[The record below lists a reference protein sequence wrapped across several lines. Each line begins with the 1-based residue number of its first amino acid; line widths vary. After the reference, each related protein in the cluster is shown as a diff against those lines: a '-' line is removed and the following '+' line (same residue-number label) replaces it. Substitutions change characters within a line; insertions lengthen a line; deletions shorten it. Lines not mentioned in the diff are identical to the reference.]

1 MQIKGQ
7 IVVLLTVVAF
17 AAFARKATMPQL
29 SAPAFAH
36 TDAEKNDMARAML
49 GRALDFSNDCIP
61 DGGPWVGGGEPP
73 FTWNGF
79 LGRGAVDGWSQ
90 QDRKDA
96 FAFYLSTLG
105 TNDCR
110 SLPLRERELVRV
122 ALSKCRTFNFVEAA
136 PSLKALALNPNG
148 IYRDHAIE
156 LAMQFSPVDD
166 SATAFSETIMT
177 NTTAYTRREYAA
189 ASCQYARM
197 LLNFNATNDVQRAI
211 RNRAVNMFYRNRL
224 LPANAYY
231 VVDRLFVQYI
241 SGYETSSN
249 RLENVNNL
257 LSLSTCPRISV
268 EYFTSVTNQLLSSGQ
283 PLVQLNIG
291 EGE

>member
-1 MQIKGQ
+1 MKTILILCQMAMM
-7 IVVLLTVVAF
+7 TTAC
-17 AAFARKATMPQL
+17 
-29 SAPAFAH
+29 AFAH

-122 ALSKCRTFNFVEAA
+122 ALSKCRAFNFVEAA

-148 IYRDHAIE
+148 ICRVDAIR
-156 LAMQFSPVDD
+156 LVMQFCPVED
-166 SATAFSETIMT
+166 SLTDFAEMIIT
-177 NTTAYTRREYAA
+177 NNAGYSSRESGVTSGHYA
-189 ASCQYARM
+189 
-197 LLNFNATNDVQRAI
+197 
-211 RNRAVNMFYRNRL
+211 NRL
-224 LPANAYY
+224 LSFNPTNAVQFACRSRGVGMLYRHRMTDP
-231 VVDRLFVQYI
+231 VATEIVDELFKKYI
-241 SGYETSSN
+241 SGYSASSN
-249 RLENVNNL
+249 RLAFAVNAIDTPGCVPPDK
-257 LSLSTCPRISV
+257 S
-268 EYFTSVTNQLLSSGQ
+268 YFTSVTNQLLSSGQ
-283 PLVQLNIG
+283 PLVQLDIG
-291 EGE
+291 EGEEE

>member
-1 MQIKGQ
+1 MKTIH
-7 IVVLLTVVAF
+7 IVHVISLMI
-17 AAFARKATMPQL
+17 AACAL
-29 SAPAFAH
+29 AH
-36 TDAEKNDMARAML
+36 TTEETNAVVKAML
-49 GRALDFSNDCIP
+49 QRVYCSAHDDMSEPL
-61 DGGPWVGGGEPP
+61 VEVGEPP

-79 LGRGAVDGWSQ
+79 LGRGEINDWSQ
-90 QDRKDA
+90 QERKDA
-96 FAFYLSTLG
+96 FAWYLSTLG
-105 TNDCR
+105 INDCT
-110 SLPLRERELVRV
+110 SFTAMDKELVRI
-122 ALSKCRTFNFVEAA
+122 ALSKCRTLNFIESG
-136 PSLKALALNPNG
+136 PSMKALALNPNG
-148 IYRDHAIE
+148 IYRDDAID
-156 LAMQFSPVDD
+156 LAMQFCPIDD
-166 SATAFSETIMT
+166 SATAFAETIMT
-177 NTTAYTRREYAA
+177 NTTGYTRREYTA

-283 PLVQLNIG
+283 PLVQLDIG

>member
-1 MQIKGQ
+1 MKTILILCQMAMM
-7 IVVLLTVVAF
+7 TTAC
-17 AAFARKATMPQL
+17 
-29 SAPAFAH
+29 AFAH

-122 ALSKCRTFNFVEAA
+122 ALSKCRAFNFVEAA

-148 IYRDHAIE
+148 IYRDDAIE
-156 LAMQFSPVDD
+156 LAIQFSPVDD
-166 SATAFSETIMT
+166 TATAFAETIMT
-177 NTTAYTRREYAA
+177 NTTGYTRRENAA
-189 ASCQYARM
+189 ACCQYADM
-197 LLNFNATNDVQRAI
+197 LLKFSATNDAQRAV
-211 RNRAVNMFYRNRL
+211 RDRAVNMYYRNRI
-224 LPANAYY
+224 LPSSAYSI
-231 VVDRLFVQYI
+231 VDRLFVQYI
-241 SGYETSSN
+241 GGYEASSN
-249 RLENVNNL
+249 RLEHALNA
-257 LSLSTCPRISV
+257 LSLPSSNSTTRRR
-268 EYFTSVTNQLLSSGQ
+268 FTSVTNQLLSSGR
-283 PLVQLNIG
+283 PLVQLDIG
-291 EGE
+291 EGGD

>member
-1 MQIKGQ
+1 MKTILILCQMAMM
-7 IVVLLTVVAF
+7 TTAC
-17 AAFARKATMPQL
+17 
-29 SAPAFAH
+29 AFAH
-36 TDAEKNDMARAML
+36 TDAEKSDMARAML

-110 SLPLRERELVRV
+110 ALPLRERELVRV
-122 ALSKCRTFNFVEAA
+122 ALSKCRAFNFVEAA

-189 ASCQYARM
+189 ASCQYARV

-211 RNRAVNMFYRNRL
+211 RDRAVNMFYRNRM
-224 LPANAYY
+224 LPSNAYY
-231 VVDRLFVQYI
+231 VVDMLFVRYVN
-241 SGYETSSN
+241 GYETSSN
-249 RLENVNNL
+249 RLEHAINA
-257 LSLSTCPRISV
+257 LSLPSSNPTTIRR
-268 EYFTSVTNQLLSSGQ
+268 FTSVTNQLLSSGQ
-283 PLVQLNIG
+283 PLVQLDIG
-291 EGE
+291 ESGD